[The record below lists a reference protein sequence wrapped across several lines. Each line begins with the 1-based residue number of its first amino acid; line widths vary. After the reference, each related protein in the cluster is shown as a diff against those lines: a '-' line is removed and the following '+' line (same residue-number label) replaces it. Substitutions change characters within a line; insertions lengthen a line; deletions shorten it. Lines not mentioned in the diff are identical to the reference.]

1 MVKVHGLPFMKAS
14 IRSMALDE
22 FREAF
27 AVNERRSYLLGELLD
42 ELNVVAR
49 QCEKVSVIVFGSYI
63 TEKEAPGDI
72 DVLVSLVPKKDH
84 VYAIMTKGLEKKHE
98 KVVDVQFQRGEYSTK
113 SAEQL
118 VDYFNG
124 NPYNFR
130 KGVRIAR
137 AVELLVPGLCD
148 E

>member
-1 MVKVHGLPFMKAS
+1 MVKVYGLPFMKAS
-14 IRSMALDE
+14 IRTMTLEE
-22 FREAF
+22 FRGVF
-27 AVNERRSYLLGELLD
+27 AVNERRSYLLGELLE

-63 TEKEAPGDI
+63 TGKEEPGDI

-84 VYAIMTKGLEKKHE
+84 VYSIMKNGLEKEHVKN
-98 KVVDVQFQRGEYSTK
+98 VDVQFQRGEYFTK
-113 SAEQL
+113 SAGQL

-130 KGVRIAR
+130 KGIRIDR
-137 AVELLVPGLCD
+137 AVELLVPGLCGD
-148 E
+148 